1 MWHERRRRTPSPREQ
16 DSALDIVGL
25 LPQFGG
31 LIWTLIAFII
41 ALSVIVAIHE
51 YGHYIVGRWC
61 GIKADVFSLG
71 FGPVIWSG
79 HDRHGTRWQIAA
91 LPFGGY
97 VKFAGD
103 ANAASGKDEVAMAA
117 VADDPEAL
125 RHTMHGAP
133 LWARAL
139 TVAAG
144 PAFNFAMS
152 ILIFFAVAYT
162 SGVPREPLTVGE
174 MRPLPPVQ
182 SELQPGDEVL
192 GINGTPIPEDETD
205 YRAFL
210 DALPTEPTLSYDIR
224 RDGREMSVEG
234 PYFLPPVVRQVV
246 PQSAAIEAGL
256 RPGDVITAVDGT
268 DIHSFKELKA
278 AVEGSDGAPLALD
291 VWRGGE
297 ALAFTMTPKSV
308 DEPQED
314 GTFKRALRI
323 GIAGGSAF
331 EPATETAGIGEALVG
346 GVENT
351 WRIITG
357 SISGLREMIV
367 GNISTCNLSGPVGI
381 AQASGAMA
389 SQGAQSFIYF
399 IAVLSTAVGLLNLF
413 PIPALDGGHLTF
425 YAYEAVTGRP
435 PSDKALRVLMTIGL
449 GLVLTLM
456 IFALGN
462 DLFCP

>member
-1 MWHERRRRTPSPREQ
+1 M
-16 DSALDIVGL
+16 DILGL
-25 LPQFGG
+25 IPQFGG
-31 LIWTLIAFII
+31 LIWTLLAFVI

-71 FGPVIWSG
+71 FGPVLWSG
-79 HDRHGTRWQIAA
+79 NDRHGTKWQVAA

-103 ANAASGKDEVAMAA
+103 ANAASGKDEAAMAA
-117 VADDPEAL
+117 VADDPEAA

-144 PAFNFAMS
+144 PVFNFAMS
-152 ILIFFAVAYT
+152 IMIFFAVAFS
-162 SGVPREPLTVGE
+162 SGVARDPLTVGE
-174 MRPLPPVQ
+174 VRNLPQ
-182 SELQPGDEVL
+182 GAAELQAGDEIL
-192 GINGTPIPEDETD
+192 RIEGSAIPEEDPA
-205 YRAFL
+205 YSSFIQS
-210 DALPTEPTLSYDIR
+210 LPTTPTLTYDVR
-224 RDGREMSVEG
+224 RADREITVEG
-234 PYFLPPVVRQVV
+234 PYFMPPVVLQVV
-246 PQSAAIEAGL
+246 PQSAAISAGL
-256 RPGDVITAVDGT
+256 RPGDVITGIDDAP
-268 DIHSFKELKA
+268 IYAFAQLKN
-278 AVEGSDGAPLALD
+278 AVEGSDGAPLTLS
-291 VWRGGE
+291 VWRDGE
-297 ALAFTMTPKSV
+297 TLNFDMTPKAV
-308 DEPQED
+308 DEPQPD
-314 GTFKRALRI
+314 GSFQRSLRI
-323 GIAGGSAF
+323 GIAGGMAF
-331 EPATETAGIGEALVG
+331 EPATDTPGVGEALAG
-346 GVENT
+346 GVQNT

-425 YAYEAVTGRP
+425 YAYEAVTGKP

-449 GLVLTLM
+449 ALVLSLM
-456 IFALGN
+456 VFALGN